1 MTVVHIAAVTRNKS
15 IAGTTLHTMMN
26 MHMQCMVR
34 GHHVEIH
41 FVTDK
46 SSLPKMIKTGER
58 IMWLDYGTNIDE
70 ASIIKA
76 IEPFDKGVQILV
88 FPAVKEGIDWDRFVK
103 RTREGSTE
111 PVHQRGLVF
120 DTEVGKKLIDDIY
133 DVTKTSA
140 RVWAMDAKPVDK
152 KLRQG
157 KVPINLPL
165 SDDGEMFKTLINNGI
180 KVGAFTTS
188 DVVCHYVHEC
198 FGNILEMGG
207 IKLNA

>member
-34 GHHVEIH
+34 GLHVEIH

-46 SSLPKMIKTGER
+46 TSLPKIIKTGER

-76 IEPFDKGVQILV
+76 IEPFEKGVQILV

-103 RTREGSTE
+103 RTRDGSTE
-111 PVHQRGLVF
+111 PVHQRGLGF
-120 DTEVGKKLIDDIY
+120 DTEVGKKIVDNIY
-133 DVTKTSA
+133 DVTSTSA

-165 SDDGEMFKTLINNGI
+165 NDDGEMFKTLINNGI
-180 KVGAFTTS
+180 KVGAFTTA
-188 DVVCHYVHEC
+188 DVVCHYIHEC
-198 FGNILEMGG
+198 FGNILEMSG
-207 IKLNA
+207 IKLNP

>member
-1 MTVVHIAAVTRNKS
+1 VVHIAAVTRNKS

-34 GHHVEIH
+34 GLHVEIH

-46 SSLPKMIKTGER
+46 TSLPKIIKTGER

-76 IEPFDKGVQILV
+76 IEPFEKGVQILV

-103 RTREGSTE
+103 RTRDGSTE
-111 PVHQRGLVF
+111 PVHQRGLGF
-120 DTEVGKKLIDDIY
+120 DTEVGKKIVDNIY
-133 DVTKTSA
+133 DVTSTSA

-165 SDDGEMFKTLINNGI
+165 NDDGEMFKTLINNGI
-180 KVGAFTTS
+180 KVGAFTTA
-188 DVVCHYVHEC
+188 DVVCHYIHEC
-198 FGNILEMGG
+198 FGNILEMSG
-207 IKLNA
+207 IKLNP

>member
-1 MTVVHIAAVTRNKS
+1 
-15 IAGTTLHTMMN
+15 
-26 MHMQCMVR
+26 MVR
-34 GHHVEIH
+34 GLHVEIH

-46 SSLPKMIKTGER
+46 SSLPKMIKSGER

-88 FPAVKEGIDWDRFVK
+88 FPSVKEGIDWDRFVK

-111 PVHQRGLVF
+111 PVHQRGLGF
-120 DTEVGKKLIDDIY
+120 DTEVSKKIVDDIY

-180 KVGAFTTS
+180 KVGAFTTA

-198 FGNILEMGG
+198 FGNILEMSG
-207 IKLNA
+207 IKLNP

>member
-1 MTVVHIAAVTRNKS
+1 
-15 IAGTTLHTMMN
+15 
-26 MHMQCMVR
+26 MVR
-34 GHHVEIH
+34 GLHVEIH

-46 SSLPKMIKTGER
+46 TSLPKIIKTGER

-76 IEPFDKGVQILV
+76 IEPFEKGVQILV

-103 RTREGSTE
+103 RTRDGSTE
-111 PVHQRGLVF
+111 PVHQRGLGF
-120 DTEVGKKLIDDIY
+120 DTEVGKKIVDNIY
-133 DVTKTSA
+133 DVTSTSA

-165 SDDGEMFKTLINNGI
+165 NDDGEMFKTLINNGI
-180 KVGAFTTS
+180 KVGAFTTA
-188 DVVCHYVHEC
+188 DVVCHYIHEC
-198 FGNILEMGG
+198 FGNILEMSG
-207 IKLNA
+207 IKLNP

>member
-34 GHHVEIH
+34 GLHVEIH
-41 FVTDK
+41 FVSDK
-46 SSLPKMIKTGER
+46 TSLPKMIKTGER

-76 IEPFDKGVQILV
+76 IEPFEKGVQVLV

-111 PVHQRGLVF
+111 PVHQRGLGF
-120 DTEVGKKLIDDIY
+120 DTEVGKKIIDNIY
-133 DVTKTSA
+133 DVTTTSA

-165 SDDGEMFKTLINNGI
+165 TDDGEMFKTLINNGI
-180 KVGAFTTS
+180 KVGAFTTA
-188 DVVCHYVHEC
+188 DVVCHYIHEC
-198 FGNILEMGG
+198 FGNILEMSG
-207 IKLNA
+207 IKLNP

>member
-34 GHHVEIH
+34 GLHVEIH

-46 SSLPKMIKTGER
+46 SSLPKMIKSGER

-76 IEPFDKGVQILV
+76 IEPFDKGVQVLV
-88 FPAVKEGIDWDRFVK
+88 FPSVKEGIDWDRFVK

-111 PVHQRGLVF
+111 PVHQRGLGF
-120 DTEVGKKLIDDIY
+120 DTEVGKKIVDDIY

-165 SDDGEMFKTLINNGI
+165 TDDGEMFKTLINNGI
-180 KVGAFTTS
+180 KVGAFTTA

-198 FGNILEMGG
+198 FGNILEMNG
-207 IKLNA
+207 IKLNP

>member
-34 GHHVEIH
+34 GLHVEIH
-41 FVTDK
+41 FVADK
-46 SSLPKMIKTGER
+46 TSLPKMIKTGER

-76 IEPFDKGVQILV
+76 IEPFEKGVQVLV

-111 PVHQRGLVF
+111 PVHQRGLGF
-120 DTEVGKKLIDDIY
+120 DTEVGKKIIDNIY
-133 DVTKTSA
+133 DVTTTSA

-165 SDDGEMFKTLINNGI
+165 TDDGEMFKTLINNGI
-180 KVGAFTTS
+180 KVGAFTTA
-188 DVVCHYVHEC
+188 DVVCHYIHEC
-198 FGNILEMGG
+198 FGNILEMSG
-207 IKLNA
+207 IKLNP

>member
-34 GHHVEIH
+34 GLHVEIH

-46 SSLPKMIKTGER
+46 TSLPKIIKTGER

-76 IEPFDKGVQILV
+76 IEPFEKGVQILV

-103 RTREGSTE
+103 RTRDGSTE
-111 PVHQRGLVF
+111 PVHQRGLGF
-120 DTEVGKKLIDDIY
+120 DTEVGKKIVDNIY
-133 DVTKTSA
+133 DVTTTSA

-165 SDDGEMFKTLINNGI
+165 NDDGEMFKTLINNGI
-180 KVGAFTTS
+180 KVGAFTTA
-188 DVVCHYVHEC
+188 DVVCHYIHEC
-198 FGNILEMGG
+198 FGNILEMSG

>member
-34 GHHVEIH
+34 GLHVEIH
-41 FVTDK
+41 FVSDK
-46 SSLPKMIKTGER
+46 TSLPKMIKTGER

-76 IEPFDKGVQILV
+76 IEPFEKGVQVLV

-111 PVHQRGLVF
+111 PVHQRGLGF
-120 DTEVGKKLIDDIY
+120 DTEVGKKLVDDIY

-165 SDDGEMFKTLINNGI
+165 IDDGEMFKTLINNGI
-180 KVGAFTTS
+180 KVGAFTTA
-188 DVVCHYVHEC
+188 DVVCHYIHEC
-198 FGNILEMGG
+198 FGNILEMSG
-207 IKLNA
+207 IKLNP

>member
-46 SSLPKMIKTGER
+46 TSLPKMIKSGER

-76 IEPFDKGVQILV
+76 IEPFEKGVQILV

-120 DTEVGKKLIDDIY
+120 DTEVGKKIVDDIY
-133 DVTKTSA
+133 DVTKTSS

-152 KLRQG
+152 KIRGG
-157 KVPINLPL
+157 KVPIVLPL
-165 SDDGEMFKTLINNGI
+165 TNNEAMFECLRKEGI
-180 KVGAFTTS
+180 KIGVLSTAT
-188 DVVCHYVHEC
+188 VICHYVHEC
-198 FGNILEMGG
+198 LGNILEASGVQV
-207 IKLNA
+207 NP